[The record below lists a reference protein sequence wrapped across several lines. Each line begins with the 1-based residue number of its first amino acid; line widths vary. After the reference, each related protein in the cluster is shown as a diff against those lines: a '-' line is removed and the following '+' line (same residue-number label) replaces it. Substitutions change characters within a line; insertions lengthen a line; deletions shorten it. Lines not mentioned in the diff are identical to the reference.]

1 MRKLQYVFLSLNS
14 LTFYRQEL
22 LRVWQSKNR
31 LTATYKNLLGIFIK
45 AEHEA
50 GAKAVCE
57 VLHQKGIIIIN
68 SFPVYTGDVACIG
81 CCVLKLMYKS

>member
-1 MRKLQYVFLSLNS
+1 MSFPLNS

-22 LRVWQSKNR
+22 LHVWQSKNR
-31 LTATYKNLLGIFIK
+31 LTATYKNLLGIFIA

-57 VLHQKGIIIIN
+57 VLHQKGILAIIIN
-68 SFPVYTGDVACIG
+68 SFPVYTGDVAC
-81 CCVLKLMYKS
+81 VLKLMYKSW